1 MSQLRQKFILTQ
13 DSDTAK
19 KLNEAGFHLISQE
32 NGMFKF
38 INKTPE
44 NFTFDNFDMKK
55 ICFTNLLSL

>member
-1 MSQLRQKFILTQ
+1 MSQLKQKFIFTQ
-13 DSDTAK
+13 DPDTAK
-19 KLNEAGFHLISQE
+19 KLSAAGFYLISQE

-38 INKTPE
+38 INQPPK